1 MPFEIIDGV
10 IVETIIENGVEV
22 QRRYTAQN
30 LIDNI
35 QAITD
40 QQAELVTR
48 KDYFQS
54 MLDTLN
60 A

>member
-1 MPFEIIDGV
+1 MPFEIVDGV
-10 IVETIIENGVEV
+10 IVETIVENGVEV
-22 QRRYTAQN
+22 QRYYTLQN

-40 QQAELVTR
+40 QQSELVAR
-48 KDYFQS
+48 KEYFQS
-54 MLDTLN
+54 MLDALN